1 MIRSTPSIYIPLDD
15 VRLRNNFFGAVQNS
29 NELRII
35 KLSPSIQIKLHK
47 DFLFAVA
54 WPSL

>member
-1 MIRSTPSIYIPLDD
+1 MMRSTPIIYIPLDHA
-15 VRLRNNFFGAVQNS
+15 RLRNNFFGAVQNS
-29 NELRII
+29 NEFRII
-35 KLSPSIQIKLHK
+35 KLSPSMQIKLHK